1 MQRHIRC
8 ALAKCLPR
16 NSGTGRGMRLKTTAQ
31 SRSGVQLPR
40 SVFRQNGTGYLR
52 ASIVVLFPFRR
63 PPPSALAL
71 RLCQQLSA
79 SSGIVP
85 ARLGQPPAPPVPPQF
100 LIVFQA
106 VDGFFLLFP
115 PPSCSHTVYNL
126 LESINFSLWS
136 VQSPAPAPN
145 RQGGRQD
152 FRLALSSCIDYA
164 PGPNCVLWSKL
175 YQLRPSW
182 TTPASYRTD

>member
-40 SVFRQNGTGYLR
+40 SVFRQKGTGFLR

-85 ARLGQPPAPPVPPQF
+85 FPPQF

-106 VDGFFLLFP
+106 VDGFLLLFS
-115 PPSCSHTVYNL
+115 PPSCSHTAYNS

-136 VQSPAPAPN
+136 VQSSPPAQN

-152 FRLALSSCIDYA
+152 FRLASSSCID
-164 PGPNCVLWSKL
+164 
-175 YQLRPSW
+175 
-182 TTPASYRTD
+182 

>member
-1 MQRHIRC
+1 MSISEYYLRNWPAPVCPLNTLQSVAPHTRG

-31 SRSGVQLPR
+31 SRSGVQLIPR
-40 SVFRQNGTGYLR
+40 SVFQQKGTGYLR

-136 VQSPAPAPN
+136 VQSPSPAQN

-152 FRLALSSCIDYA
+152 FRLASSSCID
-164 PGPNCVLWSKL
+164 
-175 YQLRPSW
+175 
-182 TTPASYRTD
+182 

>member
-1 MQRHIRC
+1 MSISEYYLRNWPAPVCPLNTLQSVAPHTRYAGQVC
-8 ALAKCLPR
+8 AEVG
-16 NSGTGRGMRLKTTAQ
+16 SEFGRGMRLKTTAQ

-71 RLCQQLSA
+71 RLCQQLLA
-79 SSGIVP
+79 SSGIVT
-85 ARLGQPPAPPVPPQF
+85 ARLGQPPTPPVPPQF

-106 VDGFFLLFP
+106 VDGFFLLFS

-136 VQSPAPAPN
+136 VQSPPPAQN

-152 FRLALSSCIDYA
+152 FRPCQVHID
-164 PGPNCVLWSKL
+164 
-175 YQLRPSW
+175 
-182 TTPASYRTD
+182 

>member
-1 MQRHIRC
+1 MLVKCVPR
-8 ALAKCLPR
+8 LAQ

-40 SVFRQNGTGYLR
+40 SVFRQKGTGFLR

-85 ARLGQPPAPPVPPQF
+85 ARLRQPPAPLVSPQF
-100 LIVFQA
+100 LIVFQS
-106 VDGFFLLFP
+106 VDGFFLLFLHQVV
-115 PPSCSHTVYNL
+115 HTLFTTCLSQSIFHSGLCNL
-126 LESINFSLWS
+126 LHQPQIARAGGKTSDS
-136 VQSPAPAPN
+136 
-145 RQGGRQD
+145 RQVHVLTEHH
-152 FRLALSSCIDYA
+152 FLSYFWYVDHVSGMLTIIL
-164 PGPNCVLWSKL
+164 VF
-175 YQLRPSW
+175 
-182 TTPASYRTD
+182 

>member
-1 MQRHIRC
+1 MSISEYYLRNWPAPVCLLNTLQSAAPHTLC
-8 ALAKCLPR
+8 AGQVFAEEF
-16 NSGTGRGMRLKTTAQ
+16 AQ
-31 SRSGVQLPR
+31 LRSGVQLPR

-85 ARLGQPPAPPVPPQF
+85 ARLGQPPVPPQF

-106 VDGFFLLFP
+106 VDGFLLLFS
-115 PPSCSHTVYNL
+115 PPSCSHTAYNS

-136 VQSPAPAPN
+136 VQSPPPAQN

-152 FRLALSSCIDYA
+152 FRLASSSCID
-164 PGPNCVLWSKL
+164 
-175 YQLRPSW
+175 
-182 TTPASYRTD
+182 

>member
-1 MQRHIRC
+1 MSISEYYLRNWPAPVCPLNTLQSAAPHTLC
-8 ALAKCLPR
+8 AGQVFAEEFRYRAR
-16 NSGTGRGMRLKTTAQ
+16 NEVEDDRTVG
-31 SRSGVQLPR
+31 SGVQLPR

-52 ASIVVLFPFRR
+52 ALIVVLFPFRR

-106 VDGFFLLFP
+106 VDGFFLLFS

-126 LESINFSLWS
+126 LESINFSLWF
-136 VQSPAPAPN
+136 VQSPPPAQN

-152 FRLALSSCIDYA
+152 FRLASSSCID
-164 PGPNCVLWSKL
+164 
-175 YQLRPSW
+175 
-182 TTPASYRTD
+182 

>member
-1 MQRHIRC
+1 
-8 ALAKCLPR
+8 
-16 NSGTGRGMRLKTTAQ
+16 MRLKTTAQ

-40 SVFRQNGTGYLR
+40 SVFRQKGIGFLR
-52 ASIVVLFPFRR
+52 ASIVVLFPFRL
-63 PPPSALAL
+63 PATALCVGPAAPSATVGLLWNCTGTTEAAT
-71 RLCQQLSA
+71 RPTRFTTISNCFPV
-79 SSGIVP
+79 SGWF
-85 ARLGQPPAPPVPPQF
+85 LPP
-100 LIVFQA
+100 
-106 VDGFFLLFP
+106 FP

-136 VQSPAPAPN
+136 VQSPPPAPN

-182 TTPASYRTD
+182 TIPASYRTD

>member
-40 SVFRQNGTGYLR
+40 SVFRQKGIGFLR

-85 ARLGQPPAPPVPPQF
+85 ARLGQPPVPPQF
-100 LIVFQA
+100 LIVFHA

-136 VQSPAPAPN
+136 VQSPPPAQN

-152 FRLALSSCIDYA
+152 FRLASSSCID
-164 PGPNCVLWSKL
+164 
-175 YQLRPSW
+175 
-182 TTPASYRTD
+182 